1 MDGYSHGVRHGPF
14 IPHMGLG
21 HVAPEVKLQLVSL
34 LELNWLLERE
44 EDGEPGEHAGG
55 VGGGQD
61 GDHDLLVKVALK
73 ISSEPVED

>member
-1 MDGYSHGVRHGPF
+1 MDGDSHRIRHGPF